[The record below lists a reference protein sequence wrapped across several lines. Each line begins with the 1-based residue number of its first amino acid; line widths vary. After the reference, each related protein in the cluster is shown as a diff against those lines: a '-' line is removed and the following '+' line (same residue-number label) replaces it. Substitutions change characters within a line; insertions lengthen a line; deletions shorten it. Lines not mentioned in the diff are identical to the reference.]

1 MLKKRDL
8 VQLENLGIDPAQVH
22 AQLGFFERGLSL
34 LNVLRPATLGDGIL
48 SPEPAQFGQW
58 VKAYDHAKDA
68 LQVVK
73 FVPASGAATR
83 MFGFLYAFLD
93 HFDPERHKLNDYL
106 SQPEHEA
113 VARFYNGLNEFP
125 FTSLIRAYIRQHHPE
140 FKTWTK
146 ERRFYTMVSVLV
158 SESGLN
164 FGALP
169 KGLIPF
175 HRYKKNVLTAFE
187 EQLYEAAF
195 YAAVHDEVY
204 THFTFSPGHL
214 DLFKDEFKRIKTRLE
229 RRTKCTFNIAYS
241 FQKDRTKTITVDPRN
256 VPFRDASGALV
267 FRPSG
272 HGALLE
278 NLNDIHADIVFIK
291 NIDNVMVREGVLEM
305 ATEKKALAG
314 HLIELQKQVYVF
326 LTAIEE
332 TPDQV
337 HLDEINSFLWRS
349 FGVRELPKTLDEA
362 FNYLY
367 RPIRVCGVVANTGAP
382 GGGPFWLQDEK
393 GTSLQI
399 LESAQFDSSNPSQMD
414 IMAKAT
420 HFNPVDLVCGLRDHH
435 GKPYDLMSFCNPELS
450 FIANKSFEGKPI
462 KALELPGLWN
472 GSMAGWN
479 TVFVSVSIGTFNPV
493 KTVNDLLAKAHQPLI

>member
-1 MLKKRDL
+1 
-8 VQLENLGIDPAQVH
+8 
-22 AQLGFFERGLSL
+22 
-34 LNVLRPATLGDGIL
+34 
-48 SPEPAQFGQW
+48 
-58 VKAYDHAKDA
+58 
-68 LQVVK
+68 
-73 FVPASGAATR
+73 
-83 MFGFLYAFLD
+83 
-93 HFDPERHKLNDYL
+93 
-106 SQPEHEA
+106 
-113 VARFYNGLNEFP
+113 
-125 FTSLIRAYIRQHHPE
+125 
-140 FKTWTK
+140 
-146 ERRFYTMVSVLV
+146 
-158 SESGLN
+158 
-164 FGALP
+164 
-169 KGLIPF
+169 
-175 HRYKKNVLTAFE
+175 
-187 EQLYEAAF
+187 
-195 YAAVHDEVY
+195 
-204 THFTFSPGHL
+204 
-214 DLFKDEFKRIKTRLE
+214 
-229 RRTKCTFNIAYS
+229 
-241 FQKDRTKTITVDPRN
+241 
-256 VPFRDASGALV
+256 
-267 FRPSG
+267 
-272 HGALLE
+272 
-278 NLNDIHADIVFIK
+278 
-291 NIDNVMVREGVLEM
+291 MVREGVPEM

-314 HLIELQKQVYVF
+314 HLLELQKQVYGF

-414 IMAKAT
+414 IMANAT